1 MIRPIRTIKKETRI
15 LGLDTCNPGLT
26 VGVVARGG
34 LYLDGIISF
43 PPNLKDAS
51 GESARRIV
59 NSVYFSELRAV
70 MLHNPNDE
78 QDPDSV
84 EKITGLPTIT
94 ISKDEPRRGRGYKV
108 FHGKLGRLWVK
119 TPVQSTVLRKILT
132 ASWTMGRLPE
142 PLRVAHL
149 LAKLDFSEISG

>member
-1 MIRPIRTIKKETRI
+1 M
-15 LGLDTCNPGLT
+15 
-26 VGVVARGG
+26 
-34 LYLDGIISF
+34 
-43 PPNLKDAS
+43 
-51 GESARRIV
+51 IV
-59 NSVYFSELRAV
+59 NSVYFSELISV
-70 MLHNPNDE
+70 MFHNPNDE

-119 TPVQSTVLRKILT
+119 TPVQSTVLRKILA

-149 LAKLDFSEISG
+149 LAKTRFLRDLGIKNKFARQPPLWADQF